1 MKNKNNNNKI
11 EHILV
16 SNINKKWYNYIID
29 INSCNIII
37 LLKCYKLIVI
47 ISFYW
52 TDVKLINNNVSY
64 YK

>member
-11 EHILV
+11 EYILV

-29 INSCNIII
+29 INLCNIII
-37 LLKCYKLIVI
+37 LLKWYKLIVI
-47 ISFYW
+47 ILFYW
-52 TDVKLINNNVSY
+52 IDVKLINNNVSY